1 MAAARLDWDH
11 VRVFLAVARAGG
23 QGRAAATLQLSE
35 ATIGRHLAALEAAL
49 GARLFDRLPNRLTL
63 TGLGTKLLGLA
74 EAMAESAAA
83 LERQALAAAS
93 EPGRPVRVT
102 ATTSMALFLVGHLDR
117 LRAAA
122 AGSPLELVNTRATL
136 SLAQRDAEIALRM
149 RRPPASGD
157 IAVRRVGRVGVSL
170 YASHAHLDSRGAEP
184 ELDRLVFIG
193 LRADARSRQ
202 SGWLDRVAAGAPMP
216 LRLGDLPLR
225 LEAVRQGHGASLLPC
240 FLGDREPGLRRL
252 LPPPPEL
259 AEDVFLLVHADLK
272 GLPPVRAV
280 AQALAELFRDEAG
293 ALAGSIQ
300 VA

>member
-1 MAAARLDWDH
+1 MAAARLDWGH
-11 VRVFLAVARAGG
+11 VRVFLAVAQAGG

-49 GARLFDRLPNRLTL
+49 GARLFDRRPNRLEL
-63 TGLGTKLLGLA
+63 TALGTRLLGLA

-83 LERQALAAAS
+83 LERQALAAAG
-93 EPGRPVRVT
+93 EAGHPVRIT
-102 ATTSMALFLVGHLDR
+102 ATTSVALFLTGHLER
-117 LRAAA
+117 LRTAAV
-122 AGSPLELVNTRATL
+122 GSPLELVNTRATL

-157 IAVRRVGRVGVSL
+157 IAVRRLGRVAVAL
-170 YASHAHLDSRGAEP
+170 YASRALLDGHGAAP
-184 ELDRLVFIG
+184 TLARLAFVG

-202 SGWLDRVAAGAPMP
+202 SAWLDRIAAGAPMP

-259 AEDVFLLVHADLK
+259 VEDVFLLVHADLK

-280 AQALAELFRDEAG
+280 AQALAELFRDEAD
-293 ALAGSIQ
+293 ALAGSNQ
-300 VA
+300 AA